1 MPNAII
7 DWDRMRLPTTRQT
20 LLTGDVKTVA
30 ALNVIQIALFQM
42 MDRRCSGMLDPDF
55 PAVATLRQE
64 MVMVLL
70 VVGAVPLVPPVLQ
83 NKIYYFAVHNRIV
96 IWTSSISTAWIVMY
110 LQQEPV
116 KNGKRKHLVIHPDA
130 SI

>member
-1 MPNAII
+1 
-7 DWDRMRLPTTRQT
+7 MRLITTRQT

-30 ALNVIQIALFQM
+30 ALNVIQIALFQR

-55 PAVATLRQE
+55 PAVATVRQE

-70 VVGAVPLVPPVLQ
+70 VVGAVPLMPPVLQ
-83 NKIYYFAVHNRIV
+83 NKIYFAVHNRIV

-110 LQQEPV
+110 LQRDPV
-116 KNGKRKHLVIHPDA
+116 KNGKRKHLVIYPDA